1 MAPAAANYYTPP
13 THAPQKQRGY
23 RICDTC
29 GAVENPSI
37 QKFRLCGGCLTTQY
51 CSPECQKSHW
61 PSHKAICQHT
71 AAQLSGA
78 KQQPTGPS
86 YPDENLAKYLR
97 KFTSTHASLLGWA
110 GFQALQLKRI
120 PANIRQHALLIEL
133 SYHPCKESL
142 FRYVPFRSLRCDG
155 SRPVSNF
162 NAQPLTRFQHPL
174 RFSIAETHIVPRSYV
189 TSHDALVAADIDR
202 REDRCRKSGGIGTLV
217 ILVQCGGIS
226 QVMPVEVDPPSKITW
241 DSREDWK
248 EVLKHFVDSGR
259 SDFKPI
265 STTARGVVYG

>member
-29 GAVENPSI
+29 GAVENSSV

-61 PSHKAICQHT
+61 TSHKAICQHT
-71 AAQLSGA
+71 AAQLSGV
-78 KQQPTGPS
+78 KQQPIGPS

-120 PANIRQHALLIEL
+120 PANIRQNALLIEL

-142 FRYVPFRSLRCDG
+142 FR
-155 SRPVSNF
+155 
-162 NAQPLTRFQHPL
+162 
-174 RFSIAETHIVPRSYV
+174 FSVAETHIVPRSYV
-189 TSHDALVAADIDR
+189 TSHDPLVAADIER
-202 REDRCRKSGGIGTLV
+202 REDRCRRSGGIGTLI

-226 QVMPVEVDPPSKITW
+226 QVMPVEVDPPSKIAW

-248 EVLKHFVDSGR
+248 EVLRHFVDSGR